1 MQDRIQRAFWAF
13 YSPIALAL
21 GFAMLGLLCAL
32 WMPFAFGLN
41 LVLPIRQRHLI
52 GRLAIKVGLKFYILF
67 LQAFCGCRFNISA
80 TTNQLEGNSGLLIA
94 NHPSLLD
101 ALILLAIVPNTVCVM
116 KSSLLD
122 NPLFGASARLAGFIR
137 NSDPFDMIAH
147 GKEILGEGAN
157 LLLFPEGTRSVDGRK
172 VNPFNSS
179 VAILSWKLD
188 LPIRTFL
195 ITYDQSFLGKSNR
208 FPAIPKLPMEISV
221 RVGKVF
227 VPSNDYTTKTKELES
242 YFNGELH
249 EEV

>member
-1 MQDRIQRAFWAF
+1 
-13 YSPIALAL
+13 
-21 GFAMLGLLCAL
+21 
-32 WMPFAFGLN
+32 MPFALGLN
-41 LVLPIRQRHLI
+41 LVLPARQRHLI
-52 GRLAIKVGLKFYILF
+52 GRLAINIGLKFYVLF

-80 TTNQLEGNSGLLIA
+80 TRHELGKGSGVLIA

-122 NPLFGASARLAGFIR
+122 NPLFGAAARLAGFIR
-137 NSDPFDMIAH
+137 NSDPFDMIAL
-147 GKEILGEGAN
+147 GKEVLEVGGN
-157 LLLFPEGTRSVDGRK
+157 LLLFPEGTRSVDHRK

-179 VAILSWKLD
+179 VAVLSSKLD

-195 ITYDQSFLGKSNR
+195 ITYDQSFLGKLQR
-208 FPAIPKLPMEISV
+208 FPAIPRLPMIISV

-227 VPSNDYTTKTKELES
+227 APCNDYPAKTKELES

>member
-1 MQDRIQRAFWAF
+1 MQDSLQRAFWAF

-21 GFAMLGLLCAL
+21 GFAMLGLLCAF

-41 LVLPIRQRHLI
+41 LVLPVRQRHLI
-52 GRLAIKVGLKFYILF
+52 GRLAINIGLKFYVLF

-80 TTNQLEGNSGLLIA
+80 TSNELERSSGVLIA

-101 ALILLAIVPNTVCVM
+101 ALILLSIVPNIVCVM

-137 NSDPFDMIAH
+137 NSDPFAMIAH
-147 GKEILGEGAN
+147 GKEVLGEGAN
-157 LLLFPEGTRSVDGRK
+157 LLLFPEGTRSVDDRK
-172 VNPFNSS
+172 VSPFNSS

-195 ITYDQSFLGKSNR
+195 ITYDQSYLGKSHR
-208 FPAIPKLPMEISV
+208 FPTIPKLPMKVSV

-227 VPSNDYTTKTKELES
+227 APSNDYTAKTKELES